1 MTFLHSTKL
10 FMMFFLKICDF
21 CGFRGYQG
29 RNAHD
34 FRLHRRYHGAG
45 QKGSDATAIGGIE
58 QGGKTARRPLPHHD
72 CAAHSGRHRDH
83 HPSIAACLRCKGKAH
98 GVAPE
103 AEIAA
108 QRPSSATRI
117 VRRGC
122 SYLPIRMR
130 VSSDTEARFVR
141 YEPAIMVRS
150 APTMVR
156 TLADD
161 SQRD

>member
-1 MTFLHSTKL
+1 
-10 FMMFFLKICDF
+10 MMFFQKICDF

-34 FRLHRRYHGAG
+34 FRLHHRYHGAG
-45 QKGSDATAIGGIE
+45 RKGSDAAAIRGIE
-58 QGGKTARRPLPHHD
+58 QGGKSERCPLPHHD
-72 CAAHSGRHRDH
+72 CAAHSDRHRGH
-83 HPSIAACLRCKGKAH
+83 HPSIAACLRCEGKAH
-98 GVAPE
+98 GAAPG

-122 SYLPIRMR
+122 SYLTIRMR

-141 YEPAIMVRS
+141 YETAMMVRS

>member
-1 MTFLHSTKL
+1 
-10 FMMFFLKICDF
+10 MFFSKICDF

-29 RNAHD
+29 RNAPD

-45 QKGSDATAIGGIE
+45 QKGSDAATIGGIE
-58 QGGKTARRPLPHHD
+58 QEGKPERRPLPHHD
-72 CAAHSGRHRDH
+72 CAAHSDRHRDH

-130 VSSDTEARFVR
+130 VSSDTEARIGR
-141 YEPAIMVRS
+141 YEPAMMVRS

>member
-1 MTFLHSTKL
+1 
-10 FMMFFLKICDF
+10 MMFFQKICDF

-45 QKGSDATAIGGIE
+45 QKGSDAAAIRGIE
-58 QGGKTARRPLPHHD
+58 QGGKSERCPLPHHD
-72 CAAHSGRHRDH
+72 CAAHSDRHRDH
-83 HPSIAACLRCKGKAH
+83 HPSIAACLRCKGRRTERLQERRQPH
-98 GVAPE
+98 RDHR
-103 AEIAA
+103 
-108 QRPSSATRI
+108 RPRVSSDADARI
-117 VRRGC
+117 FRYGC

-130 VSSDTEARFVR
+130 VSSDTEARFIR
-141 YEPAIMVRS
+141 YEPAMMVRS
-150 APTMVR
+150 APTIVR

>member
-1 MTFLHSTKL
+1 
-10 FMMFFLKICDF
+10 MFFQKKCDF
-21 CGFRGYQG
+21 CGFRGVQG

-34 FRLHRRYHGAG
+34 FRLHRRHLGKERG
-45 QKGSDATAIGGIE
+45 CSDAAAIGGIE
-58 QGGKTARRPLPHHD
+58 QGGKPAQRPLSHHD
-72 CAAHSGRHRDH
+72 CAAQCDRHRDH
-83 HPSIAACLRCKGKAH
+83 HPLDCCLSPLQREAH
-98 GVAPE
+98 GAAPG

-108 QRPSSATRI
+108 QRPSLATRI

-141 YEPAIMVRS
+141 YEPTMMVRS
-150 APTMVR
+150 TPTMVR

-161 SQRD
+161 GQGD

>member
-10 FMMFFLKICDF
+10 FTMFFQKICDF

-29 RNAHD
+29 RNAHN

-45 QKGSDATAIGGIE
+45 QKSSDAAAIGGIE
-58 QGGKTARRPLPHHD
+58 QGGKPARRPLPHHD
-72 CAAHSGRHRDH
+72 CAAHSDRHRGH
-83 HPSIAACLRCKGKAH
+83 HPLDYCLSPLQREAH
-98 GVAPE
+98 GAAPGS
-103 AEIAA
+103 EIAT

-130 VSSDTEARFVR
+130 VSSDTDARFVR

-156 TLADD
+156 TLADN